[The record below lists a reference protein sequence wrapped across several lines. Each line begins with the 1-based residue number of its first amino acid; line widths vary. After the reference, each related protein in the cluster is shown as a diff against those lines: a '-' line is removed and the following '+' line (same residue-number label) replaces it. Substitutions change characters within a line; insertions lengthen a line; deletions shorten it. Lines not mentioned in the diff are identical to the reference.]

1 MLAASPSRSSPTQS
15 PRASG
20 RSRDTEMSGWAMA
33 EFIVGEATL
42 GWRPGEIVELIRDL
56 RDRAISDGAVNPS
69 HLPSR

>member
-1 MLAASPSRSSPTQS
+1 MLAASRSLSSPMLR

-20 RSRDTEMSGWAMA
+20 RSRDTEKSGWAMV

-42 GWRPGEIVELIRDL
+42 GWQPGEIVELIRDL
-56 RDRAISDGAVNPS
+56 RDRAISDGAVTPS